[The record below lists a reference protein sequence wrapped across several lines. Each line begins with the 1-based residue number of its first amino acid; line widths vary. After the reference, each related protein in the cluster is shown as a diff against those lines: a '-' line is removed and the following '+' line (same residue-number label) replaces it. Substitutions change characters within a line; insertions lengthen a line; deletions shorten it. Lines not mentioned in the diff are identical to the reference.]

1 MAGIL
6 LSSCAVRVHD
16 SQAYRKMDV
25 TRERLIMERIKT
37 HLIVD
42 EISIRGTL
50 RILQFQLDVNGSRTL
65 SSKMTC
71 L

>member
-6 LSSCAVRVHD
+6 FSSCAVRIHD

-25 TRERLIMERIKT
+25 TRERLIMKRIKT
-37 HLIVD
+37 HLIAD

-50 RILQFQLDVNGSRTL
+50 RILQFQLDVNGSRAL